1 MKNTTLPSIVFWLLW
16 ILFGLICPS
25 GLRGQDQKPQTNVN
39 SRYEV
44 EKVEI
49 SGVADSKISKALRD
63 DMQKLVGEKYDQEA
77 AQKLADRMRKELQ
90 DYSVTVKAKRG
101 DTPDHVKVVF
111 EAERTRWKRFEIPV
125 PPVVYESKEGMN
137 GVIEIPIDFQPHS
150 VFTVGFVDSADEL
163 LERNAGV
170 RLRLENRKIGTD
182 LIQAR
187 VEFDTYHQT
196 FNAATQAAL
205 AVNPG
210 VPGIYRARQDF
221 APSLS
226 LIPFRDLKLSIGAS
240 FERFQMQYPVA
251 HTQTAYAG
259 TADVQFRHNVRTQS
273 RYRQRF
279 SADYSLRSATH
290 TLDSDFIYTR
300 HFATV
305 DYTVTKGR
313 NLFGAHV
320 QGGFIT
326 GIAPL
331 FERFLLGDSLTLRGW
346 NKFDVAPLGGTR
358 SLHGS
363 LEYRYR
369 SFQLFYDAG
378 TVYDPGKA
386 GKVRHGL
393 GFGWADKDGFFAS
406 VAFPVRLHQ
415 VVPMFMLGFR
425 Y

>member
-1 MKNTTLPSIVFWLLW
+1 MKNTTLSSIVFWLLW
-16 ILFGLICPS
+16 IMFGLICPF
-25 GLRGQDQKPQTNVN
+25 GLRAQDQKPSTNVN

-49 SGVADSKISKALRD
+49 SGIAESKISKALRD
-63 DMQKLVGEKYDQEA
+63 DMQKLVGEKYDQDA
-77 AQKLADRMRKELQ
+77 AQKLADRMRKELR
-90 DYSVTVKAKRG
+90 DYSVNVKAKRG

-111 EAERTRWKRFEIPV
+111 EAERTLWKRFEIPV

-137 GVIEIPIDFQPHS
+137 GAIEIPIDFQPHS
-150 VFTVGFVDSADEL
+150 VFTFGFVDSADEL

-170 RLRLENRKIGTD
+170 RMRLENRKVGTD
-182 LIQAR
+182 LIQAQI
-187 VEFDTYHQT
+187 EFNAYHET

-205 AVNPG
+205 AISSG
-210 VPGIYRARQDF
+210 VPGVYRARQDF
-221 APSLS
+221 APSVS
-226 LIPFRDLKLSIGAS
+226 VIPFRDLKLSIGAS
-240 FERFQMQYPVA
+240 FERLQMQYPVA
-251 HTQTAYAG
+251 HTLTAYAG
-259 TADVQFRHNVRTQS
+259 TADVQFKHNVRTQS
-273 RYRQRF
+273 GYRHRF
-279 SADYSLRSATH
+279 SASYSLRSATQ

-305 DYTVTKGR
+305 DYTITKGR

-320 QGGFIT
+320 QGGLIT

-331 FERFLLGDSLTLRGW
+331 FERFSLGDSLTLRGW

-369 SFQLFYDAG
+369 SFQLFYDVG

-393 GFGWADKDGFFAS
+393 GFGWADKNGFFAS
-406 VAFPVRLHQ
+406 LAFPVRLHQ